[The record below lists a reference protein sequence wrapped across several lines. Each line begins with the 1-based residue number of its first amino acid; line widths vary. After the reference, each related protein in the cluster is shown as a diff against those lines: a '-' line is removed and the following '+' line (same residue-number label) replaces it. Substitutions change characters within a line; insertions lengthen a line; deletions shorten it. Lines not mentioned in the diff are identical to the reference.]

1 MFNGIH
7 FLTKPKKNIQDELFK
22 KYLYDSIN
30 KHNKLSIYIDEDNKK
45 KQNYQNI
52 ISKNNTLIK
61 TTNHSVNDLINKS
74 KYNNFIFLVSF
85 MSLSIFIIYKIR

>member
-7 FLTKPKKNIQDELFK
+7 FLTKPKKNIQDQLFK

>member
-7 FLTKPKKNIQDELFK
+7 FLTKPKKNIQDQLFK

-52 ISKNNTLIK
+52 ISKNN
-61 TTNHSVNDLINKS
+61 SVNRSSSKNAPSKVKLKS
-74 KYNNFIFLVSF
+74 VCIASNNLATFTAGNNSV
-85 MSLSIFIIYKIR
+85 

>member
-7 FLTKPKKNIQDELFK
+7 FLTIPKKNIQDQLFK

>member
-7 FLTKPKKNIQDELFK
+7 FLTKSKKNIQDQLFK

-52 ISKNNTLIK
+52 ICKNNTLIK

-85 MSLSIFIIYKIR
+85 MSLGVFIIYKIR

>member
-7 FLTKPKKNIQDELFK
+7 FLTKPKKNIQDQLFK

-61 TTNHSVNDLINKS
+61 TTNHSVNDLINNS